1 MNGFEVLVDFIV
13 ASLGASNWFVVSC
26 DSPVISG
33 FFQLFDKMIVSLQ
46 TKALRRA
53 RVLNKTPFAGASP
66 CTFGGVVSE
75 PGRRIRLTDTKRN
88 ENCLSAGNA
97 TFFHIIK
104 VLLVRGG
111 CRVLGA
117 VLNEKHRQQI

>member
-75 PGRRIRLTDTKRN
+75 PGRRIRLPIQKKQ
-88 ENCLSAGNA
+88 NCLSLE
-97 TFFHIIK
+97 T
-104 VLLVRGG
+104 LLFSH
-111 CRVLGA
+111 
-117 VLNEKHRQQI
+117 N